1 MSLERSNVAK
11 TASGITPDHV
21 LQRKALDK
29 FEFRSALTR
38 ILEAIKST
46 NSLSWDKLEEE
57 IPKILEIF
65 ENDEQSEFLQI
76 EQINREDCASEIPRS
91 TIYRIF
97 QGKNISS
104 IKQLN
109 TVYLWSIFHFPIM
122 TFSGIYKEYYR
133 KELYIKQR
141 FAVSLLEILQD
152 QEFTDSRAIDYARGV
167 YRLFRP
173 APAGVFWE
181 TMICR
186 LTIGQTDQDK
196 FECTLESRY
205 MEVNGTKLTS
215 DRAVGKFAP
224 YHNRAIA
231 ILRIGARG
239 AITIMFDAL
248 REDSAQNNY
257 KKVEGLL
264 TVSLDFEHAYSV
276 PFIAFRHD
284 EEFEIGKA
292 SDEIFSPADVIAK
305 IPSDFKRMMEGRSR

>member
-11 TASGITPDHV
+11 TASGNTPEHV

-57 IPKILEIF
+57 IPKILKIF
-65 ENDEQSEFLQI
+65 EKSEQSEFWQN
-76 EQINREDCASEIPRS
+76 EKINRDDCASEIPRS
-91 TIYRIF
+91 TIYRLF

-104 IKQLN
+104 VKQLH
-109 TVYLWSIFHFPIM
+109 TIYLWSMFHHPLI
-122 TFSGIYKEYYR
+122 SVSEIGKEYYR
-133 KELYIKQR
+133 KDVKQNQK
-141 FAVSLLEILQD
+141 FTVSLLGILQD
-152 QEFTDSRAIDYARGV
+152 QEFPDSRAIDYARGV

-173 APAGVFWE
+173 ARGGADWE
-181 TMICR
+181 TMLCR
-186 LTIGQTDQDK
+186 LTIGQSDQDK

-224 YHNRAIA
+224 YHNRGIA
-231 ILRIGARG
+231 VMRLGARG
-239 AITIMFDAL
+239 AITLMFDAL
-248 REDSAQNNY
+248 HEDSAQNNY
-257 KKVEGLL
+257 KKVEGLM

-276 PFIAFRHD
+276 PFIAFRSD
-284 EEFEIGKA
+284 QEFEIGTA
-292 SDEIFSPADVIAK
+292 SDQIFSPADVIAK
-305 IPSDFKRMMEGRSR
+305 IPTDFKRMMEGRFR